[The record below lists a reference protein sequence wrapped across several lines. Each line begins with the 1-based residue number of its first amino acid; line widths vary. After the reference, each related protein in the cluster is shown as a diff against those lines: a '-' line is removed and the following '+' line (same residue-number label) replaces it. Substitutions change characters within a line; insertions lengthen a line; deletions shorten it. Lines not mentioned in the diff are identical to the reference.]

1 MCSCPR
7 AARAW
12 SHERRCHHSA
22 TNIIIFGDTGKCV
35 HFRLRAS
42 VSKWSWCND
51 QQNGHNCFS
60 QQQRTSPELQQK
72 SFSVILIL
80 RLQNTSSGFCSGS
93 FTIHLFLYIFS
104 KFVHMRL
111 VLQIQVEWM
120 HFVQTLIPSGNVW
133 MRIVGCKTVSN
144 CSIDRG
150 IMRPAS
156 VTIWCSAARCGGDC
170 QGYQQQHNNTASD
183 VAPVITELHSC
194 LLPRCMEEQ
203 EKWLSHW
210 IQKILS
216 KSSGHDWSQNW
227 SF

>member
-1 MCSCPR
+1 MFIISICRYFCDQYRIEKPGLGTLPRHRRSSEHAQRTFPAECNWSWLQLLQKYHLVTRMCSCPR

-72 SFSVILIL
+72 SFSVILIQ

-93 FTIHLFLYIFS
+93 FTIHLFLYIFAE
-104 KFVHMRL
+104 FVHMRL

-120 HFVQTLIPSGNVW
+120 HFVQNCRHWSP
-133 MRIVGCKTVSN
+133 VG
-144 CSIDRG
+144 
-150 IMRPAS
+150 MYE
-156 VTIWCSAARCGGDC
+156 CG
-170 QGYQQQHNNTASD
+170 
-183 VAPVITELHSC
+183 L
-194 LLPRCMEEQ
+194 
-203 EKWLSHW
+203 
-210 IQKILS
+210 
-216 KSSGHDWSQNW
+216 
-227 SF
+227 